1 MRQEIV
7 NFMTPYH
14 RGLARFVS
22 ELNDN
27 IYGII
32 QFRPKAVLAPVPLTL
47 RGGNFGV
54 KV

>member
-27 IYGII
+27 IYGTCII

-47 RGGNFGV
+47 RGGNLG
-54 KV
+54 